1 MKRFFV
7 IFLSTLSMYVVT
19 HIIVF
24 VLLPI
29 GLLLAIFN
37 QDKAIRWL
45 KPRFVDALFWIIGKR
60 VDIKGLEK
68 VDPGSGYLIIS
79 NYPSFYTMFL
89 LMKLFPDA
97 SIIAA
102 AFVSR
107 IPFLGQFMKQIG
119 TIFVDPKKGR
129 KTYQA
134 IEIALEEGVK
144 SVIILPEGER
154 TPDGRVQDFKRGF
167 TYILRHSS
175 LDLLPVTLNGFYTL
189 KPVKRLYLNPDT
201 NLEVV
206 IHKPFRNSDIRKLT
220 DRELRETAE
229 SIIKGVYR
237 P

>member
-1 MKRFFV
+1 VEVR
-7 IFLSTLSMYVVT
+7 
-19 HIIVF
+19 
-24 VLLPI
+24 
-29 GLLLAIFN
+29 
-37 QDKAIRWL
+37 D
-45 KPRFVDALFWIIGKR
+45 
-60 VDIKGLEK
+60 LEK
-68 VDPGSGYLIIS
+68 VDPGSGYLIIF

-107 IPFLGQFMKQIG
+107 IPLLGQFMKQIG

-134 IEIALEEGVK
+134 IEIALEGGVE

-154 TPDGRVQDFKRGF
+154 TPDGHVQDFKRGF
-167 TYILRHSS
+167 TYILKHSS

-189 KPVKRLYLNPDT
+189 KPVKRFYLDPDT

-206 IHKPFRNSDIRKLT
+206 IHRPLRNSDIQKLT

-229 SIIKGVYR
+229 SNQRRLQAIINELCGRVERVHWGERNKAPSLPLGFDR
-237 P
+237 PSIYAIDCVVVSACFN

>member
-29 GLLLAIFN
+29 GLLLAIFK
-37 QDKAIRWL
+37 QDRAIHWL
-45 KPRFVDALFWIIGKR
+45 KQRFVDALFWIIGKR
-60 VDIKGLEK
+60 VDVRDLEK
-68 VDPGSGYLIIS
+68 VDPESGYLIIS

-175 LDLLPVTLNGFYTL
+175 LHLLPVTLNGFYTL